1 MPDITA
7 DITADITGDLVDL
20 VERITE
26 VPEVTSSSRFDTLGN
41 WTSLAALRL
50 LADIEDHFG
59 VKLDLRT
66 YFSIADVGQLS
77 TLVAEAV
84 AGT

>member
-1 MPDITA
+1 MSDVTV
-7 DITADITGDLVDL
+7 DLVDL

-26 VPEVTSSSRFDTLGN
+26 VPEITPSSRFETLGN

-59 VKLDLRT
+59 VQLDLRT
-66 YFSIADVGQLS
+66 YFRTADVGQLS
-77 TLVAEAV
+77 TLVTEAL